1 MKNLYYNIPDD
12 EEEIKNLLLFRKI
25 VSVEQYGDQQA
36 KISLDNGVKLT
47 TYGNE
52 GCGGCGNGWFYLTE
66 LNGCDNAITNVEL
79 VEELSGE
86 WIGDLAF
93 KIYIY
98 SEDKKTTLLS
108 YEGYDNGYYGIG
120 YSVEVQIEE

>member
-25 VSVEQYGDQQA
+25 VSVEQYGEQQA
-36 KISLDNGVKLT
+36 EIILDNGVKLM

-66 LNGCDNAITNVEL
+66 LNGCDNAITSVEL
-79 VEELSGE
+79 VEEYSDNLT
-86 WIGDLAF
+86 F

-120 YSVEVQIEE
+120 YSVEVQIED